1 MNNTKIAT
9 SLDDTHGLRKLILD
23 NPDLP
28 LVIFA
33 GEESWNGEYSYNL
46 ALIEKVAIKELA
58 WYEDLYITKDDF
70 RDKMYDEHA
79 DDFTI
84 SGVLMKEELDGY
96 VDSIMRR
103 TEFLKAIVVYV
114 G

>member
-1 MNNTKIAT
+1 
-9 SLDDTHGLRKLILD
+9 
-23 NPDLP
+23 
-28 LVIFA
+28 
-33 GEESWNGEYSYNL
+33 
-46 ALIEKVAIKELA
+46 
-58 WYEDLYITKDDF
+58 
-70 RDKMYDEHA
+70 MYDEHA